1 MYNIIHIC
9 YMFMYVMYY
18 VFFFQPGGSL
28 FITTLNKT
36 NLSYVFGIVA
46 AEQLLRIVP
55 SGTHDWEKFISPE
68 DLERLLE
75 SCECRLCLPFLSH
88 YHSLISFWVVP
99 LHFSITDLLCSLNN
113 SYCWKSLVYVT

>member
-1 MYNIIHIC
+1 MH
-9 YMFMYVMYY
+9 
-18 VFFFQPGGSL
+18 FFQPGGSL

-75 SCECRLCLPFLSH
+75 SCEWCLLCLPFLAH
-88 YHSLISFWVVP
+88 YHSLISLGITPP
-99 LHFSITDLLCSLNN
+99 LFYHGSPLLF
-113 SYCWKSLVYVT
+113 K